1 MMNRLILCLHRL
13 LLLLSESKHCL
24 RGCQSRHPSFIFPGI
39 WEWAKTPAWHQ
50 HSSTHC
56 YYRKILNYHFCFLQ
70 GRSRSLW
77 GWRSDAAGRWRRNPL
92 KTSGWDGGCRRKR
105 SLQLHVHPQDSAAW
119 RTWSPRSWRQGR
131 QDPRRTASCAQDRP
145 GNPQVRPFLLSKPRK
160 RKKYQ

>member
-1 MMNRLILCLHRL
+1 MKANIVCVDVNPGTPHSFSREFGNELRLQ
-13 LLLLSESKHCL
+13 
-24 RGCQSRHPSFIFPGI
+24 RG
-39 WEWAKTPAWHQ
+39 T
-50 HSSTHC
+50 STVTHTAH
-56 YYRKILNYHFCFLQ
+56 RKILNYHFCFLQ

-77 GWRSDAAGRWRRNPL
+77 GWRSDAAGQWRRNPL

-131 QDPRRTASCAQDRP
+131 PDPRCTASCAQDRP

-160 RKKYQ
+160 RKKYK